1 MMAIQLNKAYQGMFH
16 DKNRYIIIYGGAG
29 SGKSHFVAQQKVLQ
43 HLRDSNRKTL
53 VIRKIGRTLRNSVF
67 ANIKESISDF
77 GVENKFH
84 IPKGK
89 TDFDIKDSN
98 GGEFIFT
105 GLDDAEKL
113 KSIVGIT
120 DVWIEE
126 CTEIT
131 EEDFKQVDLRLRG
144 ESPIPKQI
152 TMTFNPVS
160 ALSWIKGYFFDIKR
174 DNCTILKTTYL
185 DNKFI
190 DEDYRKMLE
199 SLKDQDYVY
208 YQIYALGEWGVL
220 GNLIFT
226 NYVIEEIP
234 TRDAAYKSIYQG
246 LDFGFNDPS
255 AFVKVG
261 YIDDELYVYDELYLR
276 GLTNNELIPH
286 VKAKA
291 GPGTI
296 IADSSEPDRIKE
308 FRQQGMNVQGAVKE
322 QGSVKAGLDWAK
334 RRRIHISPECQN
346 FIHEIQSYKYREDRD
361 GNVLDEPVDFNNHLL
376 DAFRYSLEPLRKE
389 RRLTV
394 GKNIY

>member
-1 MMAIQLNKAYQGMFH
+1 MMVKQLNKAYKDIFH
-16 DKNRYIIIYGGAG
+16 DTNRYVIIYGGAG

-43 HLRDSNRKTL
+43 HISDDNRKTL

-67 ANIKESISDF
+67 ANIKQVISEF
-77 GVENKFH
+77 GVGHKFYV
-84 IPKGK
+84 PKGK
-89 TDFDIKDSN
+89 SDFDIKDSN

-126 CTEIT
+126 CTELT

-144 ESPIPKQI
+144 ESPHAKQI

-160 ALSWIKGYFFDIKR
+160 ALSWIKGYFFDVKR
-174 DNCTILKTTYL
+174 DNCSILKTTYK
-185 DNKFI
+185 DNAFI
-190 DEDYRKMLE
+190 DDDYRNMLE
-199 SLKDQDYVY
+199 SLKDQDYIY

-220 GNLIFT
+220 GNLVFT
-226 NYVIEEIP
+226 NYVVEEFP
-234 TRDAAYKSIYQG
+234 KENYTSIYQG

-255 AFVKVG
+255 AFVKIG
-261 YIDDELYVYDELYLR
+261 LKDDELYILDELYVR
-276 GLTNNELIPH
+276 GLTNNELMPL
-286 VKAKA
+286 VMEKADTV
-291 GPGTI
+291 PI

-308 FRQQGMNVQGAVKE
+308 FKQKGHRVLPAEKG

-334 RRRIHISPECQN
+334 RKRIHIHPDCQN
-346 FIHEIQSYKYREDRD
+346 FIKEIQGYKYREDKD
-361 GNVLDEPVDFNNHLL
+361 GNVYDEPVDINNHLM
-376 DAFRYSLEPLRKE
+376 DAFRYALEPLRNE